1 MAQKSKANARQKHT
15 RADQIVVNIYNH
27 GTVNIDARQNNSR
40 TFRHEN
46 NGCTFKA
53 PDYATSG
60 KAQGEI
66 LMLTDEAFVAAT
78 CQVVEL
84 MVDGSNIRKK
94 NSQTI
99 EI

>member
-15 RADQIVVNIYNH
+15 RADQIVVTIYNH

-78 CQVVEL
+78 L
-84 MVDGSNIRKK
+84 HAVDRIVDASIIK
-94 NSQTI
+94 NKI
-99 EI
+99 

>member
-1 MAQKSKANARQKHT
+1 MKKKSKTNTKHSGQT
-15 RADQIVVNIYNH
+15 VVNIYNH

-40 TFRHEN
+40 TFNREN
-46 NGCTFKA
+46 NGCTFNA
-53 PDYATSG
+53 PDYVTSES
-60 KAQGEI
+60 AQGEI
-66 LMLTDEAFVAAT
+66 LMLTKEAFVAAT